1 MNRFEPLIT
10 RYAHRPAPA
19 RALVLPDAMSSA
31 DQAVADFFRSAPG
44 WAGDLKLFVSVWLG
58 GVVFFG
64 TLLA

>member
-10 RYAHRPAPA
+10 RYSQRPAPV
-19 RALVLPDAMSSA
+19 RALVLQDSRTSA

-44 WAGDLKLFVSVWLG
+44 WADDLRMFATVWLG

-64 TLLA
+64 TLIA